1 MTIGRK
7 SLTVDTDYV
16 KKLGGYQTD
25 AATAF
30 GDAGATGIA
39 DAISTTH
46 GTVCSPTAD
55 AMSAM
60 EDAILSA
67 ATELK
72 NCSDALA
79 TQLDGAASTYDNT
92 AQMWAHRLNG

>member
-1 MTIGRK
+1 
-7 SLTVDTDYV
+7 
-16 KKLGGYQTD
+16 
-25 AATAF
+25 
-30 GDAGATGIA
+30 
-39 DAISTTH
+39 
-46 GTVCSPTAD
+46 
-55 AMSAM
+55 MSAM

>member
-7 SLTVDTDYV
+7 PLTVDTDYV
-16 KKLGGYQTD
+16 KKLGGYQSE

-30 GDAGATGIA
+30 GGAGATGIA

-46 GTVCSPTAD
+46 GSVCGPTAD
-55 AMSAM
+55 AMTDVEA
-60 EDAILSA
+60 AILNA

-72 NCSDALA
+72 NCSNALA
-79 TQLDGAASTYDNT
+79 TQLDGAAATYDNT
-92 AQMWAHRLNG
+92 AQKWAHLLNE